1 MNGSADKRFFGSR
14 QEDLRR
20 IAEALSAATALLLEM
35 RHSAAQPEFKNGG
48 DPVTAA
54 DRAANELLLRML
66 PRNGEG
72 WLSEESKDDPS
83 RLSKRRVWVVDPLD
97 GTKEFVAGIPEWCV
111 SVGLIE
117 DGRAVAGGV
126 SNPTTGE
133 VFLGSL
139 ESGLQVTGNGKPKPD
154 RPGRDGVVVLASRSE
169 VSRGKWRHLER
180 APFAVQPVGSVAYRL
195 ACVAAGFADA
205 TWTLDPRHE
214 WDVAAG
220 VALILAAGGEV
231 KVLDGSPPVFNLPIP
246 RFEGLA
252 AFSPGGR
259 KRFEK
264 LPPELRRFNESS
276 SVERGRQIEKRLG
289 YA

>member
-1 MNGSADKRFFGSR
+1 MSDSVQQEALSSR
-14 QEDLRR
+14 REDLRR
-20 IAEALSAATALLLEM
+20 IAEALSAAAALLLEL
-35 RHSAAQPEFKNGG
+35 RYTAARPEFKNGG

-83 RLSKRRVWVVDPLD
+83 RLGKRRVWVVDPLD

-111 SVGLIE
+111 SVGLVE

-126 SNPTTGE
+126 SNPTRGE

-139 ESGLQVTGNGKPKPD
+139 ETGLHVIGDGEPKTDCPA
-154 RPGRDGVVVLASRSE
+154 RDGALVLASRSE

-180 APFAVQPVGSVAYRL
+180 ASFAVQPMGSVAYRL
-195 ACVAAGFADA
+195 ACVAAGLADA
-205 TWTLDPRHE
+205 TWTIDPRHE

-220 VALILAAGGEV
+220 VALVLAAHGEV
-231 KVLDGSPPVFNLPIP
+231 KALDGSPLVFNLPIP
-246 RFEGLA
+246 RFEGMV
-252 AFSPGGR
+252 AFSSVGR

-264 LPPELRRFNESS
+264 LLPELGRFNEPSS
-276 SVERGRQIEKRLG
+276 AERAQQR
-289 YA
+289 